1 VSKGVYNLLSK
12 ILQTF
17 FIKSRFIGFQQSLK
31 EYSVCIANHLGSFG
45 PVAIMSSFA
54 TVNQKLHPWVTHE
67 VTDLRKCAEYLR
79 KDFVEKEL
87 RLRSFLAERVS
98 RILSRICVDLMTT
111 IHAIPVYGKSR
122 EIVRTLERS
131 MADLKAGNT
140 LLIFPE
146 NDESKKNDDIC
157 KLDGGFIR
165 VAKWVFE
172 RTHRRIRFYPVAINP
187 YARAVQ
193 IGKPVL
199 FNPLA
204 PFGEEKRRIKEELE
218 RRITRMYQELARQH
232 AKEKEAKEAHSRLL
246 PRQLFS
252 GRRKVA

>member
-1 VSKGVYNLLSK
+1 MSKGVYNLLSK
-12 ILQTF
+12 ILRAF

-31 EYSVCIANHLGSFG
+31 EYSVCIANHFGSFG
-45 PVAIMSSFA
+45 PVAIMSSISSI
-54 TVNQKLHPWVTHE
+54 NDKLHPWVTHE

-87 RLRSFLAERVS
+87 KLRSVLAERVS

-111 IHAIPVYGKSR
+111 VHAIPVYSKSR
-122 EIVRTLERS
+122 EILHTLEQS
-131 MADLKAGNT
+131 VADLAAGNA

-157 KLDGGFIR
+157 KLNSGFVRI
-165 VAKWVFE
+165 AKWAFE
-172 RTHRRIRFYPVAINP
+172 RSHKRIRFYPIAINP

-193 IGKPVL
+193 LGKPVL
-199 FNPLA
+199 FNPRA

-218 RRITRMYQELARQH
+218 RRITVMYQELARRH
-232 AKEKEAKEAHSRLL
+232 SEAKRESQQRIL
-246 PRQLFS
+246 PFHLFS
-252 GRRKVA
+252 NRKKVA